1 MNTKRVLSLIIL
13 IALLCTTPALAA
25 YDPAKPGD
33 EIDVVYRYIEAM
45 TTHDWDTFL
54 SLTVKRDRADY
65 QQLLDDPASKKNLIG
80 LFNVTKMDV
89 LSAVEF
95 DLSDE
100 KTYNFLMGN
109 SPLTSSCV
117 EAYDELRVILL
128 CVDVKVQKN
137 VRPNFSGFDGRV
149 LILAREEGT
158 WRVAMFSSA
167 DKALLEKAI
176 PEANRGREF
185 QRHMERLALRYK
197 TGLWVG
203 DDGKIFDS
211 TSYWESL
218 KRFQDMELAD
228 YTPGQFADV
237 DESAWYGAEKQGAVE
252 LACQMRLMEGMGGGT
267 FAPEDTL
274 TLGQAIKM
282 ACMVRSISS
291 GKAGIFTQGMPWYQV
306 YVDYAQE
313 NAMLPNGGFSDY
325 DRAATRAEMAY
336 IFANALA
343 GDALP
348 EINACDGLPDVN
360 KNDTYAGSIFKL
372 YRAGV
377 LTGYENGS
385 FHPDAFVSRAEAA
398 AIITRLARITERVFV
413 YQTA

>member
-1 MNTKRVLSLIIL
+1 MNTKHIISLIIL
-13 IALLCTTPALAA
+13 LTLLCTTPALAA
-25 YDPAKPGD
+25 DDPSQPGD
-33 EIDVVYRYIEAM
+33 EIDVAYRYIEAM

-65 QQLLDDPASKKNLIG
+65 QQLIDDSASEKNLLG

-89 LSAVEF
+89 LTAVGF

-100 KTYNFLMGN
+100 NTYHFLMLN
-109 SPLTSSCV
+109 SPLAGCV
-117 EAYDELRVILL
+117 GTYDELRVILL
-128 CVDVKVQKN
+128 CTDVEVQKN

-149 LILAREEGT
+149 LIMAREEGT

-167 DKALLEKAI
+167 GKALLEAAI
-176 PEANRGREF
+176 PEADRGREF
-185 QRHMERLALRYK
+185 QRHMERLTLRYK

-211 TSYWESL
+211 TYDWEGME
-218 KRFQDMELAD
+218 RFQDMELAA

-237 DESAWYGAEKQGAVE
+237 DENAWYGAEKQSAVK
-252 LACQMRLMEGMGGGT
+252 LACQMRLMEGTGGGT

-274 TLGQAIKM
+274 TLGQAVKM
-282 ACMVRSISS
+282 ACMVHSISR
-291 GKAGIFTQGMPWYQV
+291 GEAGIFTQGMPWYQV

-313 NAMLPNGGFSDY
+313 NAMLPDGGFSDY
-325 DRAATRAEMAY
+325 DRTATRAEMAY
-336 IFANALA
+336 IFSNALA

-348 EINACDGLPDVN
+348 EINTCNGLPDVN
-360 KNDTYAGSIFKL
+360 ENDAYADSIFKL

-377 LTGYENGS
+377 LTGYEDGS
-385 FHPDAFVSRAEAA
+385 FHPDAPVTRAEAA
-398 AIITRLARITERVFV
+398 AVITRLARMSERIFV